1 VYAPGVR
8 LIASLANKAATRRGK
23 EAPVFAVVSALV
35 AGDTESGK
43 GAMRNPSL
51 CAPR

>member
-1 VYAPGVR
+1 VYARGVR
-8 LIASLANKAATRRGK
+8 LIASLANEAATPRGK

-43 GAMRNPSL
+43 AAL
-51 CAPR
+51 